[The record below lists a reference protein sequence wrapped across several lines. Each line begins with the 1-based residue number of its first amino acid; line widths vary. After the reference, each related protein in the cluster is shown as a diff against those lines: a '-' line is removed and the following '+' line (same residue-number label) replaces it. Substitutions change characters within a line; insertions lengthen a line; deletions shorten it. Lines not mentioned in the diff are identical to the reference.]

1 MENIQYAILFFIG
14 IGAGF
19 INTLAGGGS
28 IITVSTMIL
37 FGVPSTIANGTNRI
51 ALLFQNTSATLN
63 FKQKGYFDGKSNIAF
78 AIPAIVGSV
87 IGSNIA
93 VKISDEVFNKAL
105 AIIMILILLEMIIRP
120 KIKKDKDKD
129 KDKDKE
135 SKNVHRLVGS
145 ILFFF
150 VGLYGGIMQAGVGFV
165 VIGVLGLISNYD
177 LVKINAIKVF
187 VIGSYTIAAL
197 IVFILN
203 DKVDYKLG
211 IIIAVGNAIGAYLG
225 SNFAVAKG
233 DKWIKIILS
242 ITIVVL
248 AIRLLFGFK

>member
-63 FKQKGYFDGKSNIAF
+63 FKQKGYFDVKANIAF
-78 AIPAIVGSV
+78 AIPAVIGAI

-93 VKISDEVFNKAL
+93 VQISDEAFNKAL
-105 AIIMILILLEMIIRP
+105 AVIMIVILIEMIVRP
-120 KIKKDKDKD
+120 KIKKEKKQ
-129 KDKDKE
+129 E
-135 SKNVHRLVGS
+135 SKNVNIVVGS

-165 VIGVLGLISNYD
+165 IIGVLGLVSNYD

-187 VIGSYTIAAL
+187 VIGAYTISAL
-197 IVFILN
+197 IVFIIN

-242 ITIVVL
+242 ITIVIMAV
-248 AIRLLFGFK
+248 RLLFGFK